1 MLVST
6 RRMTG
11 GTRGHHNCGDPLMKS
26 EPGSGFFDNCTC
38 VNRYYNN
45 GTRCK
50 DCETDHF
57 CVGGRQHACPAR
69 EWTNGLTRQE
79 VCVCRPGFVREGESA
94 PSRALRGRLLL
105 RRKRRP
111 AAPVSAQLARPVLRE
126 RV

>member
-1 MLVST
+1 
-6 RRMTG
+6 MTG
-11 GTRGHHNCGDPLMKS
+11 GTRGHHNCGDPVMKS

-79 VCVCRPGFVREGESA
+79 VCVCRPGFVREGAECVPCEDDFYCDGSDDRQHPCP
-94 PSRALRGRLLL
+94 PSL
-105 RRKRRP
+105 
-111 AAPVSAQLARPVLRE
+111 Q
-126 RV
+126 